1 MAVYARSTT
10 FQADKASIDAGIQYV
25 KAEVMP
31 AIMAMEGCIGLSMLV
46 DRETGRCI
54 ATSAWADEKSMRAV
68 DAALQPM
75 REQAGKILGGN
86 PQVDVWEIAVL
97 HRDHR
102 TSDGACARCTW
113 LRADAERMDD
123 LVERFRSEVLPT
135 AEGMEGFC
143 SLSLMVD
150 RQSGRAC
157 STVTWDSRQAM
168 EGSRDTA
175 TQLRSRM
182 AESTGAKIE
191 DVAEFDLVLAHLR
204 VPELV

>member
-1 MAVYARSTT
+1 VHARSTT
-10 FQADKASIDAGIQYV
+10 FQANKADIDAGVQYV
-25 KAEVMP
+25 TDEVMP

-54 ATSAWADEKSMRAV
+54 ATSAWTDEQPMRAA

-102 TSDGACARCTW
+102 SSDSTCARCTW
-113 LRADAERMDD
+113 LQADAARADE
-123 LVERFRSEVLPT
+123 VIERFRSEVLPT
-135 AEGMEGFC
+135 AEGMDGFC
-143 SLSLMVD
+143 SASLMVD
-150 RQSGRAC
+150 RKSGRAV
-157 STVTWDSRQAM
+157 STVTWDSRKAM
-168 EGSRDTA
+168 EGSRDAA
-175 TQLRSRM
+175 TQLRSRV
-182 AESTGAKIE
+182 AKSSGAQIE